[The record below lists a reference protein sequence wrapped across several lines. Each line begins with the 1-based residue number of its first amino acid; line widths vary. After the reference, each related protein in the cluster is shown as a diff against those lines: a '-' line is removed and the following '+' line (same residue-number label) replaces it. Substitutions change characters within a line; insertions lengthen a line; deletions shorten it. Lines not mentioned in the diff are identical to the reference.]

1 MHCLGKVSHLDSRKL
16 AIVIAKKKVSKNTKV
31 FDAESKLV
39 GRVINIFGPISEPY
53 LAIAAQKGTRITRLV
68 GREVYRK
75 CVSNAL
81 IVMEKTS
88 RMKAMA

>member
-1 MHCLGKVSHLDSRKL
+1 MQCLGKVSHLDSRNL

-39 GRVINIFGPISEPY
+39 GRVVNIFGPVSEPY

-75 CVSNAL
+75 
-81 IVMEKTS
+81 
-88 RMKAMA
+88 

>member
-1 MHCLGKVSHLDSRKL
+1 MHCLGKVSHLDSRNL

-31 FDAESKLV
+31 FDGESKLV
-39 GRVINIFGPISEPY
+39 GRVVNIFGPVSKPY

-75 CVSNAL
+75 
-81 IVMEKTS
+81 
-88 RMKAMA
+88 

>member
-1 MHCLGKVSHLDSRKL
+1 VSHLDSRNL
-16 AIVIAKKKVSKNTKV
+16 AILISNKKVPKNTKV

-39 GRVINIFGPISEPY
+39 GRVVNIFGPVNEPY

-75 CVSNAL
+75 
-81 IVMEKTS
+81 
-88 RMKAMA
+88 